1 MQKYTYPRLHTLRT
15 AQGSTV
21 PVRGLE
27 FGVWE
32 KTENDHRKKVS
43 QGEEKSKEK
52 VCDHHIPQS
61 MQSLL
66 RRPLSEPVE
75 GLKIQGGR
83 ASCFVVAIPHPVLIK

>member
-1 MQKYTYPRLHTLRT
+1 MQKYTYPRLHTMRT

-21 PVRGLE
+21 PCVGWNLGFERKLKMTTVKK
-27 FGVWE
+27 FRRE
-32 KTENDHRKKVS
+32 KRSRRKRYV
-43 QGEEKSKEK
+43 
-52 VCDHHIPQS
+52 IIIPPQS

-66 RRPLSEPVE
+66 RRPLSGPVE